1 MASGKLG
8 SHARVA
14 LVGVAI
20 GPPMH
25 MIRHRFGGILRAA
38 RAGILR
44 RRPSCTAARAR
55 DSINHLED
63 SRWRT
68 PWNGIGQRTTGL
80 GRGTGR
86 GGRMHRPR
94 SIGNRP
100 ADQHEEEFE

>member
-1 MASGKLG
+1 MGPRGVASGKLG

-44 RRPSCTAARAR
+44 RPPTCTAARAR
-55 DSINHLED
+55 DSINHLENP
-63 SRWRT
+63 RWLT
-68 PWNGIGQRTTGL
+68 PRNGIGHRTTGL
-80 GRGTGR
+80 GPGNGTGR
-86 GGRMHRPR
+86 EDAPTEIDR
-94 SIGNRP
+94 
-100 ADQHEEEFE
+100 E